1 MNKKGILATYGTN
14 YTAMEYVTN
23 PAIGRDEEIKKLI
36 LTILTPE
43 KSAILTGQPG
53 IGKTAIIEGLAY
65 NMQIGNVPDALK
77 GYQII
82 GIKTA
87 SLLGTDEYGS
97 SKVQMMIDEL
107 KTYDKTIL
115 FIDEIHMLIGAT
127 SESSLDFANIFKEGL
142 GRGEIK
148 IVGATTTQEYEI
160 YILRDKA
167 FTRRFQRIDIAE
179 PSRDLTIQIMVGT
192 LPKIEK
198 ETGVKLNYSSYEI
211 ELLLSFLTDMTS
223 QYKRVYEI
231 NTRYPDCALTLLK
244 QVFSFA
250 QFDNRN
256 VINMMDFENAIMGTH
271 LVYQDVKDKEIE
283 SFRQKFKDLYDLE
296 RTVKTNRSLSAPSQD
311 VAVSS
316 GYAPLELLDFEKQ
329 IEEEDGTFYNSGVEV
344 NLKDPL
350 DLNINP
356 YDDLGEEDDFPRSIS
371 DDDHYFVESKGD
383 DLSAMRTSPSPL
395 PSSRLINNID
405 NELFS
410 GTIHEEVNNG

>member
-142 GRGEIK
+142 GRGQIK

-311 VAVSS
+311 VAGSS

>member
-107 KTYDKTIL
+107 KTFDKTIL

-167 FTRRFQRIDIAE
+167 FTRRFQRIDIDE
-179 PSRDLTIQIMVGT
+179 PTRDLTIQIMVGT

-296 RTVKTNRSLSAPSQD
+296 KTVKNNRSLSAPSQD
-311 VAVSS
+311 VAGTSS
-316 GYAPLELLDFEKQ
+316 YAPLELLDFEKQ
-329 IEEEDGTFYNSGVEV
+329 IEEEEGTFYNSGVEV
-344 NLKDPL
+344 DLKNPL

-371 DDDHYFVESKGD
+371 DDDHYFVESRSD
-383 DLSAMRTSPSPL
+383 SLSAMRTSPSPL

-405 NELFS
+405 NELFN

>member
-142 GRGEIK
+142 GRGQIK

-179 PSRDLTIQIMVGT
+179 PNRDLTIQIMVGT

-283 SFRQKFKDLYDLE
+283 NFRQKFKDLYDLE
-296 RTVKTNRSLSAPSQD
+296 KTVKTNRSLSAPSQD
-311 VAVSS
+311 VAASS

-329 IEEEDGTFYNSGVEV
+329 IEEDDGTFYNSGIEV
-344 NLKDPL
+344 NISDPL

-356 YDDLGEEDDFPRSIS
+356 FDDLGEEDDFPRSIS
-371 DDDHYFVESKGD
+371 DDDHYFVESRSD

-405 NELFS
+405 NELFN
-410 GTIHEEVNNG
+410 GTIHNEVNNG

>member
-179 PSRDLTIQIMVGT
+179 PTRDLTIQIMVGT

-256 VINMMDFENAIMGTH
+256 IINMMDFENAIMGTH

-296 RTVKTNRSLSAPSQD
+296 KTVKTSHSLSAPSQD
-311 VAVSS
+311 VAGMSS
-316 GYAPLELLDFEKQ
+316 QAPLELLDFEKGLQ
-329 IEEEDGTFYNSGVEV
+329 EFDGSFYNNGVEV
-344 NLKDPL
+344 NPHDPL

-356 YDDLGEEDDFPRSIS
+356 YDDLGEEDDFPRSS
-371 DDDHYFVESKGD
+371 LDDDHYFIENKSDVLDS
-383 DLSAMRTSPSPL
+383 MRTLESPV
-395 PSSRLINNID
+395 PSSKLINNID
-405 NELFS
+405 NKLFN
-410 GTIHEEVNNG
+410 GTIPQEVNNG